1 MRSLPLIVAAL
12 IATVPACVSAAPGPH
27 TAAVAGSGTDGFRRA
42 PQLPKWAQPL
52 AEIPATER
60 SDAVVIRLNE
70 TQAVAGETPAYLV
83 NRAIQV
89 NDRSALAAIGQ
100 VGLTYYSAY
109 QRLNLHRVALLR
121 DGKLLDQTASVNA
134 RSLQRETAMENGMYG
149 GATTVQLLLDDV
161 RVGDTLWL
169 TYSVE
174 GHNPVFGKQWFGVY
188 SWDNEAPVELRRLTV
203 LHPKGRPL
211 HWRQLGEFRTDQLEP
226 RVDTVG
232 EFERL
237 RFEGR
242 AIEALETEPA
252 VPAAY
257 LGPRMLQFSEFA
269 DWQDI
274 ARWAGGLF
282 PRTPPGPALQAL
294 ARQIG
299 KEADAAARAS
309 AALHWVQ
316 NEIRYFSVSVGE
328 NSHRPQAPE
337 VVLKRRY
344 GDCKDKSY
352 LLIALLAEL
361 NIEASPVLLS
371 AQAPGLPAKVI
382 ATPGWFDH
390 VLVRLT
396 LAGKQYYVDPTRI
409 GQSEPLALLPTAF
422 PGAAALVVEA
432 GAQALTT
439 MPLQAPIG
447 PLYEVVEELAIDDFG
462 GAARLSMRE
471 VYRGAL
477 AEATRLRFGAMSP
490 LELKKFVLKSY
501 EKRYPGV
508 SLVEPP
514 RLQDRSADNRV
525 ELSAR
530 LLLPKAVVHKD
541 NMYAIDYGNRIIEGS
556 LSIPDK
562 LVRNFPL
569 DLGGAGFHGRYR
581 LNIRWPGEVS
591 AEDGPLSKTVNNP
604 FFRVREDYVFR
615 GNEFNYLSDYQILG
629 DSVAA
634 ADVPELHQQARRL
647 EEFLGGSVRAA
658 ERVLVPRD
666 WQAYSARDLDSLRQA
681 GRLGASAQAMK
692 DRRDSD
698 IGAAA
703 ACEFLRRVNAV
714 GKEGFIALPEG
725 GLARQLAR
733 LAEQGDSAEAR
744 QCQAAQA
751 FDAGDF
757 ARSMQLY
764 EAGGE
769 AAAGRNLAWAQFYS
783 GKPVQALAT
792 IARYRSGAAADA
804 AGLLALADQ
813 IALLQRSGSS
823 LPAGL
828 LAEATAIPDG
838 PWPRPLLAMQ
848 AGLLSPEALLAQAAA
863 LPAHA
868 SAAALTEAW
877 FYIGQARLARQDV
890 AGARQAFQWL
900 NEGGIRSS
908 PLFLQARAELR
919 LSEPGLAAYQ
929 AAVQSWR
936 ADRRAAGLV
945 QMRDSAAQGN
955 AAARYSLGMAYLDG
969 WEVAADQQQALQWLR
984 QAAAGGNAPAQYQLG
999 LLYGAGKGVPADP
1012 AAALAFERAAA
1023 EQAYGPALVGLG
1035 WRYRNG
1041 DGLGKDPAQAVFWF
1055 ERAAI
1060 AGQVGGMYGLALCY
1074 SEGAG
1079 VALDKAMAAR
1089 LFRGAAEQGH
1099 SDAQVNLG
1107 LQYEQGEGVEKD
1119 LATAVRWYRR
1129 AAEAG
1134 NMYGQR
1140 NLGNMY
1146 RTGLGVLRDPG
1157 KALEWYLKAAEQGS
1171 VEAMFSAGY
1180 AYDQG
1185 QGTAQDGAEAMRW
1198 YRLAAQQNHA
1208 TAQYN
1213 LAILY
1218 RDGYGVVADAQAS
1231 REWFRKAA
1239 ENGDEDA
1246 MFQLGKA
1253 YSGSE
1258 QGLRDPGQAL
1268 HWLSMAAERGQVEA
1282 QLRLAHLYW
1291 DGSAGKAQPE
1301 RAAAL
1306 FRKASEAGHPDGT
1319 YWLARCLE
1327 SGRGLSQDAGAA
1339 AALYEQLA
1347 KTGHGEALTQLIL
1360 MLEDGRGVTRDE
1372 AKIAALTDRLNW
1384 LREADSMMDLADGYQ
1399 RRQRFERAEAL
1410 YERAA
1415 TIADYR
1421 NARNVP
1427 LALLRQRRQGMF
1439 YLRGGNFKAALP
1451 LYTRVLESSEELYGK
1466 DGLKVADA
1474 LDELSMVYQSLV
1486 QGGLALPLNQRAL
1499 AIRLR
1504 QMGRLTD
1511 EVADAHNNL
1520 ALLYAGLDRDA
1531 LAEQHYREAYA
1542 IASELHGG
1550 DSEPAAR
1557 QAAQVGGLLLK
1568 QGKFSQ
1574 ARQLFAGRL
1583 AQQEAKLGPD
1593 DPELAGA
1600 LAGLAAAHQGLEQ
1613 DEAAEPLFRRALA
1626 LTEQSGE
1633 LRRYALATAYNNL
1646 GGVCTRLGK
1655 MAEAESLLLRGL
1667 ALREAALGAEHAD
1680 LAISLDNLGLLY
1692 QATGRAEL
1700 ALARFQRALAIREA
1714 VFDAGHTEV
1723 AIALHELGTLQLEQG
1738 RLALAEPLLT
1748 RALAI
1753 RRQSLPGAPAT
1764 RATAG
1769 RLAAL
1774 YRQSGRAEQAQQLE
1788 QAQEQEQRRS
1798 PG

>member
-1 MRSLPLIVAAL
+1 MRYFPLVVAAL
-12 IATVPACVSAAPGPH
+12 IATVPVCAGAAPASH
-27 TAAVAGSGTDGFRRA
+27 KAALAGAGADGFQRA

-52 AEIPATER
+52 AEIPATTR

-70 TQAVAGETPAYLV
+70 TQAMAGETPAYLV

-109 QRLNLHRVALLR
+109 QRLKLHRVALLR
-121 DGKLLDQTASVNA
+121 DGRLIDQTASVNA

-174 GHNPVFGKQWFGVY
+174 GYNPVFGKQWFGVY

-211 HWRQLGEFRTDQLEP
+211 HWRQLGEFRTDKLEP
-226 RVDTVG
+226 RIDTVG

-237 RFEGR
+237 RFEGA

-252 VPAAY
+252 VPAEY

-269 DWQDI
+269 DWQEI
-274 ARWAGGLF
+274 ARWANGLF
-282 PRTPPGPALQAL
+282 PRTAPGPALQAL

-299 KEADAAARAS
+299 KEADDAARAA
-309 AALHWVQ
+309 AALRWVQ

-361 NIEASPVLLS
+361 GIEASPVLLS
-371 AQAPGLPAKVI
+371 AQAPRLPAKVI

-396 LAGKQYYVDPTRI
+396 LAGKHYYVDPTRI

-432 GAQALTT
+432 GAQALTS

-447 PLYEVVEELAIDDFG
+447 PVYEVVEDLVIDDFS

-471 VYRGAL
+471 IYRGAL

-508 SLVEPP
+508 SLAEPP
-514 RLQDRSADNRV
+514 RLQDQSTDNRV

-530 LLLPKAVVHKD
+530 LLLPKAVTHKD
-541 NMYAIDYGNRIIEGS
+541 DLYAIDYGNRVIEGS
-556 LSIPDK
+556 LSVPDK

-591 AEDGPLSKTVNNP
+591 AEDGPLGKTVDNP
-604 FFRVREDYVFR
+604 FFRVRGDYVFR
-615 GNEFNYLSDYQILG
+615 GNEFNYLSDYQILA

-658 ERVLVPRD
+658 ERVLLSKD
-666 WQAYSARDLDSLRQA
+666 LQAYSARDLDSLRQA

-692 DRRDSD
+692 DRRDSE

-703 ACEFLRRVNAV
+703 ACEFLRRAGVAS
-714 GKEGFIALPEG
+714 KEGFVALPDSG
-725 GLARQLAR
+725 QARQLAR
-733 LAEQGDSAEAR
+733 LAEQGDGAAVR

-757 ARSMQLY
+757 ARSLQLY
-764 EAGGE
+764 EADGE
-769 AAAGRNLAWAQFYS
+769 PSAGRNLAWAQFYS
-783 GKPVQALAT
+783 GKPAQALAT
-792 IARYRSGAAADA
+792 IARYRSGAAGDA

-813 IALLQRSGSS
+813 IALFQRSGNK

-828 LAEATAIPDG
+828 HAEATAIPDG

-848 AGLLSPEALLAQAAA
+848 AGMLSPEVLLAQAAA
-863 LPAHA
+863 LPKNA

-929 AAVQSWR
+929 AAMQSWR

-955 AAARYSLGMAYLDG
+955 AAAQYSLGMAYLDG
-969 WEVAADQQQALQWLR
+969 WEVAADQQQALPWLR

-1023 EQAYGPALVGLG
+1023 EQSYGPALVSLG
-1035 WRYRNG
+1035 WRYRDG
-1041 DGLGKDPAQAVFWF
+1041 DGLEKDPVQAVFWF
-1055 ERAAI
+1055 ERAALLGN
-1060 AGQVGGMYGLALCY
+1060 AGGMYALARCY
-1074 SEGAG
+1074 SEGLG
-1079 VALDKAMAAR
+1079 VESDKARAAR
-1089 LFRGAAEQGH
+1089 LFRAAAEQGH
-1099 SDAQVNLG
+1099 SDAQVYLG
-1107 LQYEQGEGVEKD
+1107 LQYERGEGVEQD
-1119 LATAVRWYRR
+1119 MAAAAAWYRK

-1134 NMYGQR
+1134 NHYGQN

-1146 RTGLGVLRDPG
+1146 RDGRGVSADGRQ
-1157 KALEWYLKAAEQGS
+1157 ALEWYRKAAEQGS
-1171 VEAMFSAGY
+1171 VEAIFSIGY
-1180 AYDQG
+1180 AYQAG
-1185 QGTAQDGAEAMRW
+1185 QGCERDYVEAMRW
-1198 YRLAAQQNHA
+1198 YLKAAQHKHA

-1213 LAILY
+1213 IAILY
-1218 RDGYGVVADAQAS
+1218 RDGLGVAASAQES
-1231 REWFRKAA
+1231 VHWCRQAA
-1239 ENGDEDA
+1239 ANGDEDA
-1246 MFQLGKA
+1246 MYHLGQAFRYGDKA
-1253 YSGSE
+1253 
-1258 QGLRDPGQAL
+1258 LRDPAEAL
-1268 HWLSMAAERGQVEA
+1268 RWYAMAAERGQVRA
-1282 QLRLAHLYW
+1282 QVQLGLQYLE
-1291 DGSAGKAQPE
+1291 GSVVGADKG
-1301 RAAAL
+1301 RAVAL
-1306 FRKASEAGHPDGT
+1306 FRQAAASGDASAT
-1319 YWLARCLE
+1319 YWLARCIE
-1327 SGRGLSQDAGAA
+1327 SGSGTAQDAA
-1339 AALYEQLA
+1339 AAAAMYRKLA
-1347 KTGHGEALTQLIL
+1347 ADGVADARNQLIL
-1360 MLEDGRGVTRDE
+1360 MHEDGRGVPRDE
-1372 AKIAALTDRLNW
+1372 AAIEALIERQAQQRMSDSLVELGAAYQQRGLYSKAEAVYLRALQAAEKPYPLDGLVAQALRSLGSFY
-1384 LREADSMMDLADGYQ
+1384 REA
-1399 RRQRFERAEAL
+1399 
-1410 YERAA
+1410 
-1415 TIADYR
+1415 
-1421 NARNVP
+1421 
-1427 LALLRQRRQGMF
+1427 
-1439 YLRGGNFKAALP
+1439 GNFKAAEP
-1451 LYTRVLESSEELYGK
+1451 LFSRALLLYEKRFGK
-1466 DGLKVADA
+1466 DHLEVAEL
-1474 LDELSMVYQSLV
+1474 LDELIIVYRSQV
-1486 QGGLALPLNQRAL
+1486 QEERAEPLAERAL
-1499 AIRLR
+1499 AIRISHL
-1504 QMGRLTD
+1504 GRLSD
-1511 EVADAHNNL
+1511 DVATTHNNL
-1520 ALLYAGLDRDA
+1520 AFVYSGQDKDG
-1531 LAEQHYREAYA
+1531 LAEQHFRAANEILAQ
-1542 IASELHGG
+1542 LHGA
-1550 DSEPAAR
+1550 DSSEV
-1557 QAAQVGGLLLK
+1557 AAQHGRIGYLFLK
-1568 QGKFSQ
+1568 QGKFSEAQ
-1574 ARQLFAGRL
+1574 ALFSDRVARG
-1583 AQQEAKLGPD
+1583 EA
-1593 DPELAGA
+1593 LAGA
-1600 LAGLAAAHQGLEQ
+1600 DHPALSGAIASLAAAYEGQGQYEQ
-1613 DEAAEPLFRRALA
+1613 AEALFRRALA
-1626 LTEQSGE
+1626 LAEQAERPASFS
-1633 LRRYALATAYNNL
+1633 LATALNNL
-1646 GGVCTRLGK
+1646 GAICTKSGK
-1655 MAEAESLLLRGL
+1655 TAEAEALLQRSL
-1667 ALREAALGAEHAD
+1667 AMREAALGADHAD
-1680 LAISLDNLGLLY
+1680 VAISLDNLGLLY
-1692 QATGRAEL
+1692 QAMGKDEL
-1700 ALARFQRALAIREA
+1700 AEARFARALAIREA
-1714 VFDAGHTEV
+1714 QFSPGHSEV
-1723 AIALHELGTLQLEQG
+1723 AIALHELGAFHLSRG
-1738 RLALAEPLLT
+1738 RLTQAEPLLR

-1753 RRQSLPGAPAT
+1753 RRQRLPGYPAT
-1764 RATAG
+1764 RSTAMQ
-1769 RLAAL
+1769 LAAL
-1774 YRQSGRAEQAQQLE
+1774 YRQSGRTDAALALE
-1788 QAQEQEQRRS
+1788 QDQPS
-1798 PG
+1798 PR